1 MLLKTHHDSVIIKT
15 NKRVVVETIKK
26 YLGDIKWVITIA
38 AAVYAICIHIYA
50 IEGLPTRVSALEE
63 WRVQAEQYHH
73 KVDLA
78 IIQSQ
83 SSVANIEAQVT
94 RITEWIFNGRTT
106 H

>member
-1 MLLKTHHDSVIIKT
+1 M
-15 NKRVVVETIKK
+15 ETIKK

>member
-1 MLLKTHHDSVIIKT
+1 MNKHHDSVIIKM

-38 AAVYAICIHIYA
+38 AAAYAICIHIYA
-50 IEGLPTRVSALEE
+50 IEGLPARVTNLEE
-63 WRVQAEQYHH
+63 WRAQAEQYHH

-83 SSVANIEAQVT
+83 SSITNIEAQVT

>member
-1 MLLKTHHDSVIIKT
+1 MEI
-15 NKRVVVETIKK
+15 IKK

>member
-1 MLLKTHHDSVIIKT
+1 M
-15 NKRVVVETIKK
+15 ETIKK
-26 YLGDIKWVITIA
+26 YLKGDIKWVITIA
-38 AAVYAICIHIYA
+38 AAAYAICVHIYS
-50 IEGLPTRVSALEE
+50 IEGLPARVTNLEE
-63 WRVQAEQYHH
+63 WREQAEQYHH

-83 SSVANIEAQVT
+83 SSITNIEAQVT

>member
-1 MLLKTHHDSVIIKT
+1 MQQ
-15 NKRVVVETIKK
+15 IKK
-26 YLGDIKWVITIA
+26 YITDFRFIAATIA
-38 AAVYAICIHIYA
+38 LVYAICTHVFI
-50 IEGLPTRVSALEE
+50 IEGLPSRVQKLEE
-63 WRVQAEQYHH
+63 WREQAEQYHH

-83 SSVANIEAQVT
+83 SSITNIEAQVT

>member
-1 MLLKTHHDSVIIKT
+1 MNKHHDSVIIKM

-38 AAVYAICIHIYA
+38 AAAYAICIHVYA
-50 IEGLPTRVSALEE
+50 IEGLPARVTDLEE
-63 WRVQAEQYHH
+63 WRAQAEQYHH

-83 SSVANIEAQVT
+83 SSITNIEAQVT